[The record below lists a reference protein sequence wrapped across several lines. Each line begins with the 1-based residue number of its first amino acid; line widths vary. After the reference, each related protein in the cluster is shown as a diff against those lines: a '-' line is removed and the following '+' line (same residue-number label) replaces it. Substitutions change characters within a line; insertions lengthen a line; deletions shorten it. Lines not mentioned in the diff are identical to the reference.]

1 MQILPFQE
9 MSSSQDANILGPVRT
24 RTGETLQQVEEDH
37 IPEQLHSSGFIGI
50 KFPDDDDPFAEDP
63 GN

>member
-1 MQILPFQE
+1 